1 MEIVKITPYLFKMKK
16 TGRMR
21 TEALIFATEKLLQKI
36 KQDRTLQQLQN
47 VASLPGIVGNALL
60 MPDAHEGYG
69 FPIGGV
75 AAFDREEGIVSPGG
89 VGFDINCGVRLLKTP
104 LTKEEI
110 KPVQEELAQQL
121 FRTIPSGVGETGHL
135 RLSVSELDLVAE
147 LGVKW
152 AEEEGYAFKED
163 RERIEE
169 YGRMEGAD
177 PSKISKTAKK
187 RGKNQLGTLGSGN
200 HFLEVQYVESILD
213 EERAKKL
220 GLFPGQVVVMIH
232 TGSRGFGH
240 QIASDYISLFLREN
254 PDIPDPDLAY
264 LPLKHD
270 LAWDYIAAMKGA
282 VNFAFTN
289 RQIITHFTREVFRR
303 MFNVEMELLY
313 DVAHNIAKF
322 EKHKVNGEEKEVLIH
337 RKGATRAFPKGRPEL
352 PALYRD
358 IGQPVIIPGSMGTAS
373 YVLLGREESLD
384 VSFGTTCHGAG
395 RVLSRRKATQ
405 MYKGEKLIK
414 ELAKEGIILKPK
426 TLRGAAEEAP
436 GAYKDI
442 DEVIKTVVENKIS
455 YGVARLRPLAVIKG

>member
-1 MEIVKITPYLFKMKK
+1 MELVKLSPYLFKMKK
-16 TGRMR
+16 TGRMK
-21 TEALIFATEKLLQKI
+21 TDALIFATEKLLNKI
-36 KQDRTLQQLQN
+36 KQDRTLQQLKN

-75 AAFDREEGIVSPGG
+75 AAFDSKDGIVSPGG

-104 LTKEEI
+104 LTRQDIEKEKKELA
-110 KPVQEELAQQL
+110 EEL
-121 FRTIPSGVGETGHL
+121 FKRIPSGVGETGFL
-135 RLSVSELDLVAE
+135 KLSVDELDLVAE

-152 AEEEGYAFKED
+152 AEEEGYTYKDD
-163 RERIEE
+163 RLKIEE
-169 YGRMEGAD
+169 YGFMEGANAE
-177 PSKISKTAKK
+177 KISKTAKK

-200 HFLEVQYVESILD
+200 HFLEVQYVESVLD
-213 EERAKKL
+213 EEKAKQL
-220 GLFPGQVVVMIH
+220 GLFEGQVVVMIH

-240 QIASDYISLFLREN
+240 QIASDYISMFLKEN

-264 LPLKHD
+264 LPLSHS
-270 LAWDYIAAMKGA
+270 LAWDYIEAMRGA

-289 RQIITHFTREVFRR
+289 RQIISYFTRQVFERY
-303 MFNVEMELLY
+303 FNVEMPLLY

-322 EKHKVNGEEKEVLIH
+322 ENHKVEGETKEVLIH
-337 RKGATRAFPKGRPEL
+337 RKGATRAFPKGKPEL
-352 PALYRD
+352 PSLYQD
-358 IGQPVIIPGSMGTAS
+358 IGQPVLIPGSMGTNS

-405 MYKGEKLIK
+405 MYKGQTLIK
-414 ELAKEGIILKPK
+414 ELAKEGILLKPK

-442 DEVIKTVVENKIS
+442 DEVIKTVINNKIS
-455 YGVARLRPLAVIKG
+455 YGVAKLRPLIVIKG